1 MIYKLHDIIPQ
12 NINLSD
18 GDLILHQISLDDIF
32 LIWKFQGKNNFINE
46 SCRPVSNRKD
56 QEEKEFYKSVLKN
69 KNVFIFGI
77 YHSDNV
83 DKAIGQIALSDFNC
97 RNRSSEIGYSLMS
110 EYQKRGYMRRC
121 ISVLNSFIF
130 TKTPMNKIYAQTGEF
145 NKSSINLLKQL
156 HFHCDGHL
164 REHHELDGI
173 LYEDYLFSLTRNDWL
188 KYAELRNF
196 PFFNTL

>member
-46 SCRPVSNRKD
+46 SCRPVSNR
-56 QEEKEFYKSVLKN
+56 N
-69 KNVFIFGI
+69 
-77 YHSDNV
+77 
-83 DKAIGQIALSDFNC
+83 
-97 RNRSSEIGYSLMS
+97 
-110 EYQKRGYMRRC
+110 
-121 ISVLNSFIF
+121 
-130 TKTPMNKIYAQTGEF
+130 NKIYAQTGEF

-188 KYAELRNF
+188 KYTE
-196 PFFNTL
+196 